1 MPILEWL
8 GIVSS
13 ESISRHEDGLAEVE
27 RQLDSL
33 NPQRARFLACFA
45 YLLGRVAR
53 ADHEVTDAERET
65 MEGLVASRGGLTP
78 EQVGLAVRIATAHGL
93 KFGGTEDFL
102 VAREF
107 AALATRE
114 EKVALLDCLFA
125 VSAADESIATKEDNE
140 VRRIASEINVG
151 HDDFIAA
158 RSRHAQHLEV
168 LKHRLRG

>member
-13 ESISRHEDGLAEVE
+13 EAITRQEDGLADVE
-27 RQLDSL
+27 RQLDGL

-53 ADHEVTDAERET
+53 ADHDVSESERTT
-65 MEGLVASRGGLTP
+65 MAGLVASRGGLTP
-78 EQVGLAVRIATAHGL
+78 EQVSLAVQIATAHGL

-107 AALATRE
+107 AALASRE
-114 EKVALLDCLFA
+114 EKIALLDCLFA
-125 VSAADESIATKEDNE
+125 VSASDTSIATVEDNE

-158 RSRHAQHLEV
+158 RARHAQHLEV
-168 LKHRLRG
+168 LKHGLRG

>member
-13 ESISRHEDGLAEVE
+13 EAISRQEDGLADIE
-27 RQLDSL
+27 RQLDAL

-53 ADHEVTDAERET
+53 SDHEVSDAERAA
-65 MEGLVASRGGLTP
+65 MQGLVASRGGLTP
-78 EQVGLAVRIATAHGL
+78 EQVGLAVQIATAHGL

-102 VAREF
+102 IAREF
-107 AALATRE
+107 SALATRE
-114 EKVALLDCLFA
+114 EKIALLDCLFA
-125 VSAADESIATKEDNE
+125 VSASDASIATVEDNE

-158 RSRHAQHLEV
+158 RGRHAQHLKV
-168 LKHRLRG
+168 LQMRPRG

>member
-13 ESISRHEDGLAEVE
+13 EAISRQEDGLADIE
-27 RQLDSL
+27 RQLDAL

-53 ADHEVTDAERET
+53 SDHEVSDAERAA
-65 MEGLVASRGGLTP
+65 MQGLVASRGGLTP
-78 EQVGLAVRIATAHGL
+78 EQVGLAVQIATAHGL

-102 VAREF
+102 IAREF
-107 AALATRE
+107 SALATRE
-114 EKVALLDCLFA
+114 EKIALLDCLFA
-125 VSAADESIATKEDNE
+125 VSASDSSIATVEDNE

-158 RSRHAQHLEV
+158 RQRHAHHLKV
-168 LKHRLRG
+168 LKMRPRN